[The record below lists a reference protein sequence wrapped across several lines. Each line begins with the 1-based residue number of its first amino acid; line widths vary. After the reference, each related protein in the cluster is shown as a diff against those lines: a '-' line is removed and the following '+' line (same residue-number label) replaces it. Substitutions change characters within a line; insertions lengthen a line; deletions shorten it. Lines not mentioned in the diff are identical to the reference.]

1 MIPVSSKP
9 DSGAPRQRKEATPR
23 LIDVEQTFRTSLREA
38 GVHLETAYQS
48 LLSRPEMSLT
58 TREVTEAVLLRVGA
72 FYAFQEHAKRTI
84 GTGAIRS
91 GAYFFADSV
100 YLYLK
105 AVLASRRTPAEVRS
119 EEPVTTAG
127 GKIKPDISVWCGAAC
142 VAAVECKTQMGWR
155 GHRRGGGLARLRTDT
170 RAVRMSRRKS
180 SWRTKRAGLS
190 PAQ

>member
-1 MIPVSSKP
+1 
-9 DSGAPRQRKEATPR
+9 
-23 LIDVEQTFRTSLREA
+23 
-38 GVHLETAYQS
+38 
-48 LLSRPEMSLT
+48 MSLT

-119 EEPVTTAG
+119 EEPFTTAG

-155 GHRRGGGLARLRTDT
+155 GHRTDS

-180 SWRTKRAGLS
+180 SWRAKRAGLS